1 MKYSTCIGI
10 DTHARKNAVFAL
22 DTGTGEALTAQLGG
36 DPGELVAWIA
46 AQGFAR
52 PVMCAYE
59 TGPTGFGL
67 ARALRAA
74 GIGCTVAATSKLAY
88 PRDKDKR
95 DDKDAEWLA
104 RQLLAG
110 AVRPVHV
117 PSVREESLCRL
128 SKLRAEAALD
138 LRRAKQRL
146 RSFMLVAGIGYTA
159 TKKLWTKRFMA
170 WARSHECE
178 QPADTFAF
186 REKYAEVMRLMERLG
201 RIEAEIMRLVG
212 EDPALAAK
220 MARLMCIHGIGKVTA
235 FSLVCEVYDFSRFR
249 KGSAFAC
256 YLGLVP
262 SEDTTGD
269 NHSLGRITK
278 LGNSNLRRL
287 LIEAAGCYGKAPAA
301 AAPMPPGVPAAV
313 AAKAAKCRERLFAR
327 RRRLRDRGLAPN
339 KAKAAIAR
347 ELAEWVY
354 HIMVMPA

>member
-10 DTHARKNAVFAL
+10 DTHAKKNAVCAL
-22 DTGTGEALTAQLGG
+22 DARTGELREATLSA
-36 DPGELVAWIA
+36 DPAELAAWIGS
-46 AQGFAR
+46 QGFAE
-52 PVMCAYE
+52 PVMCACE

-67 ARALRAA
+67 ARALHAA
-74 GIGCTVAATSKLAY
+74 GIGCIVAATSKLAY

-110 AVRPVHV
+110 AVRPVRV
-117 PSVREESLCRL
+117 PSEREESLCRL

-146 RSFMLVAGIGYTA
+146 RSFMLVCGIEYTA
-159 TKKLWTKRFMA
+159 TKRLWTKRFMS
-170 WARSHECE
+170 WARSHECA
-178 QPADTFAF
+178 QPADTFTF
-186 REKYAEVMRLMERLG
+186 REKRAEVVRLMERPG
-201 RIEAEIMRLVG
+201 RIEAEIMRIVEG
-212 EDPALAAK
+212 DPELAAR
-220 MARLMCIHGIGKVTA
+220 MPGLLCIHGIGKAAA
-235 FSLVCEVYDFSRFR
+235 FSLLCEVYDFSRFR
-249 KGSAFAC
+249 KGGAFAC
-256 YLGLVP
+256 FLGLVP

-269 NHSLGRITK
+269 RHSLGRITK

-287 LIEAAGCYGKAPAA
+287 PVEAAGCYGRAAA
-301 AAPMPPGVPAAV
+301 AAPPSPSGVPAAV
-313 AAKAAKCRERLFAR
+313 AAKALKRRDRLFAR

-347 ELAEWVY
+347 ELAEWIY